1 MKFRA
6 IAIVLLLTISAVSG
20 FSQEQEDDYWYNGKP
35 IANVIFTGLV
45 NISQSELEA
54 LVQSYKGLVFTDVIF
69 WEIQG
74 KLYALEYFERIDPSL
89 VRSDTT
95 GSEVVIRFNVIE
107 RPVIGRINFIGNSGL
122 RNRELLEVITSNVSD
137 IFNQAKARTDV
148 EAIIRK
154 YMEKGYPNVSVTSEE
169 NLARDGTITLNF
181 RILEREKIYI
191 SRIEFQG
198 NSRFSSNTLR
208 SQLTLKQKSLINDGA
223 FQEAK
228 LLADREAVTTYYHD
242 RGYINAVI
250 RDVTRTYETRDNG
263 TSLVLSFMIE
273 EGEEYR
279 FGGIK
284 FEGNRIFTSEQL
296 NKLITMK
303 EGDIVNTTRLE
314 NDLQAVSDLYYEN
327 GYIFNSIVRTP
338 ELDNYAYTLSYSISI
353 IERNRAYIENIIVV
367 GNEKTKNSVI
377 LREIPMEPGDVFSK
391 TKVMDAMRNLYNL
404 QYFSVII
411 PDTLPGSTEN
421 LMDLVF
427 TVEEQM
433 TTDIQFGLT
442 FTGDTESFPISGILE
457 YTDRNFMGSGNQV
470 GVKLNTSIID
480 TSTLTVNY
488 NHNWIFGMPLSLGVD
503 FTTEYSKR
511 QATMANNIW
520 WFNGD
525 ETYAFPDGFNSY
537 NAYRD
542 HSKLPPSE
550 YLMDYNRWYLSLGI
564 STGYRWPT
572 FLGNLSLSG
581 GFRLGLIR
589 NTFDEIFKP
598 FDPVL
603 RAGNNKWT
611 PGNSIWSS
619 LSVDQRDIY
628 YDPSKG
634 YYLYERMGFYGIL
647 SNELEHYIRSDSKV
661 EYFLTLFDFQVTNN
675 WRFKTVLAMH
685 AGISFIFKQPIRG
698 YSSKVPVVGEANQLA
713 IDGMFT
719 GRGWSDI
726 YREKGLTLIDS
737 WIELRFP
744 IVRGILAF
752 DLFFDT
758 AGIETEQGYYLGKNS
773 SGESNFTLNNFRF
786 SFGGG
791 LRVTMPQFPVRLS
804 LAKRFRF
811 VDDKFE
817 WVSGPI
823 GGMDIVFSFVLSY

>member
-1 MKFRA
+1 
-6 IAIVLLLTISAVSG
+6 
-20 FSQEQEDDYWYNGKP
+20 
-35 IANVIFTGLV
+35 
-45 NISQSELEA
+45 
-54 LVQSYKGLVFTDVIF
+54 
-69 WEIQG
+69 
-74 KLYALEYFERIDPSL
+74 
-89 VRSDTT
+89 
-95 GSEVVIRFNVIE
+95 
-107 RPVIGRINFIGNSGL
+107 
-122 RNRELLEVITSNVSD
+122 
-137 IFNQAKARTDV
+137 
-148 EAIIRK
+148 
-154 YMEKGYPNVSVTSEE
+154 MEKGYPNVSVTSEE
-169 NLARDGTITLNF
+169 AIARDGTIVLNF

-208 SQLTLKQKSLINDGA
+208 SQLSLKQKSLINDGA

-228 LLADREAVTTYYHD
+228 LLADREAVALYYHD
-242 RGYINAVI
+242 RGYINAVV

-273 EGEEYR
+273 EGDEYR
-279 FGGIK
+279 FGRVT

-303 EGDIVNTTRLE
+303 EGDILNTTRLE
-314 NDLQAVSDLYYEN
+314 NDLQSVSDLYYEN
-327 GYIFNSIVRTP
+327 GYIFNSITRTP
-338 ELDNYAYTLSYSISI
+338 EKDDYAYTLSYSISI
-353 IERNRAYIENIIVV
+353 IERNRAYIENIIVI
-367 GNEKTKNSVI
+367 GNEKTKASVI

-404 QYFSVII
+404 QYFSMII

-457 YTDRNFMGSGNQV
+457 YTDRNFMGGGNQI
-470 GVKLNTSIID
+470 GVKVNSSIID
-480 TSTLTVNY
+480 TSALTLNY
-488 NHNWIFGMPLSLGVD
+488 NHNWIFGLPLSMGID
-503 FTTEYSKR
+503 FSTEYSRR
-511 QATMANNIW
+511 QATMANKVW

-542 HSKLPPSE
+542 HNKLPPSE
-550 YLMDYNRWYLSLGI
+550 YLMDYYRWYISLGL
-564 STGYRWPT
+564 SSGYRWPT

-581 GFRLGLIR
+581 GMRFGLIR
-589 NTFDEIFKP
+589 NAFDEIFKP

-611 PGNSIWSS
+611 PGNSIWSTLS
-619 LSVDQRDIY
+619 LDQRDIY

-634 YYLYERMGFYGIL
+634 YYLYERLGFYGIL
-647 SNELEHYIRSDSKV
+647 PNELEHYMRSDSKA
-661 EYFLTLFDFQVTNN
+661 EYYLTLFDIPVTTS

-685 AGISFIFKQPIRG
+685 AGISFIFKQPIRS
-698 YSSKVPVVGEANQLA
+698 YSSNVPVVGEANQLA

-744 IVRGILAF
+744 IIRGILAF

-804 LAKRFRF
+804 LAKRFYFQDGEFKWKTGALFGDESRPASG
-811 VDDKFE
+811 VD
-817 WVSGPI
+817 V
-823 GGMDIVFSFVLSY
+823 VFSFVLSY